1 MSAKL
6 TEMWAAFEAYQPH
19 ADKAGHG
26 ESWKRMT
33 QERTADAAKWAADKA
48 WAAGVAAGGAA
59 WAKVEDAAF
68 VAARA
73 ARGAASATARAA
85 AKLGSA
91 YRFAQRAIDT
101 IKEVKP

>member
-1 MSAKL
+1 MTDL
-6 TEMWAAFEAYQPH
+6 TEMWAALESYQPY

-26 ESWKRMT
+26 DTWRRMT
-33 QERTADAAKWAADKA
+33 TERTADAAKWAAEKA
-48 WAAGVAAGGAA
+48 WAAAAVRGAA

-73 ARGAASATARAA
+73 ARDAASATARAA

-91 YRFAQRAIDT
+91 CRFAQRAIDT